1 MQRVTWE
8 DEGGPWLLDIAR
20 VIREGG
26 VAVLPTD
33 TLYGFTARFD
43 DAAAVE
49 RVVAA
54 KGREEQSP
62 FLLLVSETASLHRL
76 ARELPPAAVL
86 DRLWPGPVTVLC
98 AGRAEIGRRFL
109 GERDTIAVRR
119 PSAPLL
125 VQLLQ
130 AIAVPVLSTS
140 VNRAGQPP
148 LTDPARIAAEFGP
161 AIDLLADGGPRSG
174 APSAIVDLTR
184 RPPVLVRAG
193 AQPLDLV
200 ELERRWRL
208 ADQAL
213 EDGVP

>member
-1 MQRVTWE
+1 MRRVTWE
-8 DEGGPWLLDIAR
+8 SASGPWLLDVAQ

-49 RVVAA
+49 RVAAA
-54 KGREEQSP
+54 KGREAQSP
-62 FLLLVSETASLHRL
+62 FLLLVSETASLGLL
-76 ARELPPAAVL
+76 ARELPPAEVL

-109 GERDTIAVRR
+109 GERGTIAVRR
-119 PSAPLL
+119 PGTPLL

-140 VNRAGQPP
+140 VNRVGQAP

-174 APSAIVDLTR
+174 APSAIVDLSR

-193 AQPLDLV
+193 AHPIDLV
-200 ELERRWRL
+200 ELERRWQR

-213 EDGVP
+213 EGGVP